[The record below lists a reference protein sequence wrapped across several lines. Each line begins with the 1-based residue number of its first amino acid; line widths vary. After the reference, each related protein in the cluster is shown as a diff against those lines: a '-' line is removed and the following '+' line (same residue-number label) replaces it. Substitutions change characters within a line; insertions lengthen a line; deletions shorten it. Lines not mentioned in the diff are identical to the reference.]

1 MNHVFFKLNGSNL
14 FNRQCNEKE
23 MQIVNQ
29 KLPEDNA
36 IFISKSKPKTPE
48 LYQLHASQHKP
59 KEENNYW
66 KIMNAVFAKS
76 VYSVK

>member
-1 MNHVFFKLNGSNL
+1 
-14 FNRQCNEKE
+14 

-59 KEENNYW
+59 KEENNY
-66 KIMNAVFAKS
+66 
-76 VYSVK
+76 